1 MPKLENPQIPAERD
15 HIDRKQHAK
24 RMNSGRRPDKQP
36 ASGVKP
42 PPARQTYQ
50 AGERRIGYCDPCAD
64 RGGPRYV
71 SEVHCVVFTS
81 DGVEGQSRSIKLY
94 LRVLSAIYHECKHGH
109 RQNAC
114 HDPNDCCR
122 IHWMFPPFF
131 PSPVNFSKLLLAT
144 ISVMFAQ
151 DICEPSPYLND
162 CMFLAMFSTAGASN
176 TIKMHGNM
184 NSTRGKSIL
193 TFVFAAI
200 SSARCRLF

>member
-42 PPARQTYQ
+42 SLARQTYQ
-50 AGERRIGYCDPCAD
+50 AGERRVGYCDPRAD

-81 DGVEGQSRSIKLY
+81 PSSPSLGVEGQSRSIGLY
-94 LRVLSAIYHECKHGH
+94 LRVLPAIYHVRKHGH
-109 RQNAC
+109 RQNARY
-114 HDPNDCCR
+114 DPNDCCR

-131 PSPVNFSKLLLAT
+131 PSPVSFSTRCNFQTSISNYFCYLFSK
-144 ISVMFAQ
+144 
-151 DICEPSPYLND
+151 
-162 CMFLAMFSTAGASN
+162 
-176 TIKMHGNM
+176 
-184 NSTRGKSIL
+184 
-193 TFVFAAI
+193 
-200 SSARCRLF
+200 